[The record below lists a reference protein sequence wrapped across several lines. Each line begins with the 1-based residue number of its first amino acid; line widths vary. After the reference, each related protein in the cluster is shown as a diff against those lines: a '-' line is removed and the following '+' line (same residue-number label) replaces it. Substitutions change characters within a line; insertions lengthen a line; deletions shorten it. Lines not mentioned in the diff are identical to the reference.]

1 MTQDKK
7 TALLIAAAIIFPFV
21 ADHSGLWAAVLG
33 SGTLS
38 TVVLTIYTLTLIVIV
53 VRLLITATAIEKREK
68 WIWGVLLLLAFP
80 LASLGLLYRLYW
92 KPPVGGRARRQLTH
106 SFLN

>member
-1 MTQDKK
+1 MSPAKRNS
-7 TALLIAAAIIFPFV
+7 LLIAAAIIFPFV

-38 TVVLTIYTLTLIVIV
+38 TVVLTVYTITLIVIV
-53 VRLLITATAIEKREK
+53 VTLLVQSTALEKREK

-80 LASLGLLYRLYW
+80 LVALGLLYRLYW
-92 KPPVGGRARRQLTH
+92 NPPA
-106 SFLN
+106 

>member
-1 MTQDKK
+1 MTPEKRNG
-7 TALLIAAAIIFPFV
+7 LLIAAAIIFPFV

-38 TVVLTIYTLTLIVIV
+38 TVVLTIYTLTLIAIV
-53 VRLLITATAIEKREK
+53 VTLLIKSVALATREK

-92 KPPVGGRARRQLTH
+92 NPPTA
-106 SFLN
+106 